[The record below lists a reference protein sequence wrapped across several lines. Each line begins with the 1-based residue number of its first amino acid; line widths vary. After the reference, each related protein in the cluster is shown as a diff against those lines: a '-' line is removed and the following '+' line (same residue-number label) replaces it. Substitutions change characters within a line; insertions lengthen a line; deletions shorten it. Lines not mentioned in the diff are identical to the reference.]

1 MASLEPFNRVVRLA
15 ARAFYDDI
23 SMKGDNQPK
32 SSRGDNRGVAVVVL
46 DALTRKQW
54 VREEGLA
61 KALKLHS
68 KQLRRIL
75 HFFEEEKLI
84 TRYHRKES
92 TKGAKGCNASASASS
107 DGQPVTKEGQ
117 EKAKTHTHSYCCLD
131 YAQICDVVRYRIHRM
146 KKKLK
151 DELDSRN
158 TVQHYICPSCNKRYS
173 AFDALQLV
181 SCMDEY
187 FHCESCNGELVA
199 ESDKL
204 ASEEMGDGIDNVR
217 KRKHEKLKDML
228 QRIDEQL
235 KPLITQLDRVKNLP
249 APEFESLQSLE
260 RAISGAFANGDIG
273 AADSSRN
280 SQGAYGML
288 MGKREDPTEEE
299 LGGFFNKKWVTEF
312 ASHPNQLV
320 QSITY
325 LLCMLL
331 LDLSSICFIFQVEF
345 EIIDGVKEGAESG
358 KNGTELKVLPP
369 WLNLE
374 RKQRGETTLELTEST
389 EDKNDKKQD
398 SKDKS
403 IQEEYAKAYY
413 EALMKRQEVED
424 AKKRMQEEGEKFVSD
439 SQSERQVGK
448 KYKQQDADEGIEWE
462 EEQPAGNAAET
473 YKSADFSVDVQ
484 ESGDGEDG
492 IVWEEG

>member
-288 MGKREDPTEEE
+288 MGKRE
-299 LGGFFNKKWVTEF
+299 
-312 ASHPNQLV
+312 
-320 QSITY
+320 
-325 LLCMLL
+325 
-331 LDLSSICFIFQVEF
+331 VEF

-462 EEQPAGNAAET
+462 EEQPAAET

>member
-23 SMKGDNQPK
+23 SMKGDNQ
-32 SSRGDNRGVAVVVL
+32 SSRGDNRGVAVVLL

-92 TKGAKGCNASASASS
+92 TKGAKGCNASASAAN

-117 EKAKTHTHSYCCLD
+117 EKAKMHTHSYCCLD
-131 YAQICDVVRYRIHRM
+131 YAQICDVLRYRIHRM

-151 DELDSRN
+151 DELNSRN
-158 TVQHYICPSCNKRYS
+158 TIQHYICPSCSKRYS

-187 FHCESCNGELVA
+187 FHCERCNGELVA

-217 KRKHEKLKDML
+217 KGRHEQLKDML

-235 KPLITQLDRVKNLP
+235 KPLIVQLDRVKNLP
-249 APEFESLQSLE
+249 APEFGSLQSLE
-260 RAISGAFANGDIG
+260 RAIVGAFANGDNG

-280 SQGAYGML
+280 SQGAYGM
-288 MGKREDPTEEE
+288 GKRE
-299 LGGFFNKKWVTEF
+299 
-312 ASHPNQLV
+312 
-320 QSITY
+320 
-325 LLCMLL
+325 
-331 LDLSSICFIFQVEF
+331 VEF

-369 WLNLE
+369 WLNLKK
-374 RKQRGETTLELTEST
+374 KQREETCTLELTETT
-389 EDKNDKKQD
+389 EDKSDKNQD

-403 IQEEYAKAYY
+403 IQEEYVKAYY
-413 EALMKRQEVED
+413 EALMKQQEVED
-424 AKKRMQEEGEKFVSD
+424 PKRRIQEEGEKFVSD

-448 KYKQQDADEGIEWE
+448 KYKQQDAGEDIEWE
-462 EEQPAGNAAET
+462 EKQPAGNAAET
-473 YKSADFSVDVQ
+473 YKSADFGVDVQ
-484 ESGDGEDG
+484 ESGDGEDSV
-492 IVWEEG
+492 VWEEG

>member
-131 YAQICDVVRYRIHRM
+131 YAQICDVVRYRIHRI

-288 MGKREDPTEEE
+288 MGKRE
-299 LGGFFNKKWVTEF
+299 
-312 ASHPNQLV
+312 
-320 QSITY
+320 
-325 LLCMLL
+325 
-331 LDLSSICFIFQVEF
+331 VEF

-424 AKKRMQEEGEKFVSD
+424 AKNRMQEE
-439 SQSERQVGK
+439 
-448 KYKQQDADEGIEWE
+448 
-462 EEQPAGNAAET
+462 GNAAET

>member
-131 YAQICDVVRYRIHRM
+131 YAQICDVVRYRIHRI

-288 MGKREDPTEEE
+288 MGKRE
-299 LGGFFNKKWVTEF
+299 
-312 ASHPNQLV
+312 
-320 QSITY
+320 
-325 LLCMLL
+325 
-331 LDLSSICFIFQVEF
+331 VEF

-424 AKKRMQEEGEKFVSD
+424 AKNRMQEEGEKFVSD

-462 EEQPAGNAAET
+462 EEQPAAET

>member
-131 YAQICDVVRYRIHRM
+131 YAQICDVVRYRIHRI

-288 MGKREDPTEEE
+288 MGKRE
-299 LGGFFNKKWVTEF
+299 
-312 ASHPNQLV
+312 
-320 QSITY
+320 
-325 LLCMLL
+325 
-331 LDLSSICFIFQVEF
+331 VEF

-403 IQEEYAKAYY
+403 IQ
-413 EALMKRQEVED
+413 
-424 AKKRMQEEGEKFVSD
+424 
-439 SQSERQVGK
+439 VGK

>member
-131 YAQICDVVRYRIHRM
+131 YAQICDVVRYRIHRI

-288 MGKREDPTEEE
+288 MGKRE
-299 LGGFFNKKWVTEF
+299 
-312 ASHPNQLV
+312 
-320 QSITY
+320 
-325 LLCMLL
+325 
-331 LDLSSICFIFQVEF
+331 VEF

-403 IQEEYAKAYY
+403 IQ
-413 EALMKRQEVED
+413 
-424 AKKRMQEEGEKFVSD
+424 
-439 SQSERQVGK
+439 VGK

-462 EEQPAGNAAET
+462 EEQPAGNAAEA

>member
-288 MGKREDPTEEE
+288 MGKRE
-299 LGGFFNKKWVTEF
+299 
-312 ASHPNQLV
+312 
-320 QSITY
+320 
-325 LLCMLL
+325 
-331 LDLSSICFIFQVEF
+331 VEF

>member
-131 YAQICDVVRYRIHRM
+131 YAQICDVVRYRIHRI

-288 MGKREDPTEEE
+288 MGKRE
-299 LGGFFNKKWVTEF
+299 
-312 ASHPNQLV
+312 
-320 QSITY
+320 
-325 LLCMLL
+325 
-331 LDLSSICFIFQVEF
+331 VEF

-424 AKKRMQEEGEKFVSD
+424 AKNRMQEEGEKFVSD

-462 EEQPAGNAAET
+462 EEQPAGNAAEA

>member
-107 DGQPVTKEGQ
+107 DGQLVTKEGQ
-117 EKAKTHTHSYCCLD
+117 EKAKIHTHSYCCLD
-131 YAQICDVVRYRIHRM
+131 YAQICDVVRYRIHRI

-158 TVQHYICPSCNKRYS
+158 IVQHYICPSCNKRYS

-187 FHCESCNGELVA
+187 FHCESCSGELVA

-217 KRKHEKLKDML
+217 KRKHEKLKEML

-288 MGKREDPTEEE
+288 MGKRE
-299 LGGFFNKKWVTEF
+299 
-312 ASHPNQLV
+312 
-320 QSITY
+320 
-325 LLCMLL
+325 
-331 LDLSSICFIFQVEF
+331 VEF
-345 EIIDGVKEGAESG
+345 EIIDGVKEGVESG
-358 KNGTELKVLPP
+358 KNGQDLKVLPP

-374 RKQRGETTLELTEST
+374 RKQGGETCTLELTGTT
-389 EDKNDKKQD
+389 EDKNDKNQD
-398 SKDKS
+398 SKDKT

-424 AKKRMQEEGEKFVSD
+424 AKRRMQEEGEKFISD

-462 EEQPAGNAAET
+462 EEQPAGSAAET
-473 YKSADFSVDVQ
+473 YKLADFSVDVQ
-484 ESGDGEDG
+484 QSGDGEDG

>member
-1 MASLEPFNRVVRLA
+1 MASLEPFNRVVRLT

-32 SSRGDNRGVAVVVL
+32 SSRGDNRGVAVVIL
-46 DALTRKQW
+46 DALTKKQW
-54 VREEGLA
+54 FREEDLA

-75 HFFEEEKLI
+75 RFFEEEKLI

-92 TKGAKGCNASASASS
+92 TKGAKGCNAAASAAS
-107 DGQPVTKEGQ
+107 DDQPVTKERQ
-117 EKAKTHTHSYCCLD
+117 EKVKIHTHSYCCLD
-131 YAQICDVVRYRIHRM
+131 YAQLCDVVRYRIHRM

-158 TVQHYICPSCNKRYS
+158 TIQHYICPSCNKRYS
-173 AFDALQLV
+173 SFDALQLV
-181 SCMDEY
+181 SYIDEY

-199 ESDKL
+199 ESAKL

-217 KRKHEKLKDML
+217 KCRHEKLKGML
-228 QRIDEQL
+228 QRVDEQL

-249 APEFESLQSLE
+249 APEFGSLKSLE
-260 RAISGAFANGDIG
+260 RAILGAFTNCDIG
-273 AADSSRN
+273 ASDSSRN
-280 SQGAYGML
+280 SQGPYGML
-288 MGKREDPTEEE
+288 IRKTE
-299 LGGFFNKKWVTEF
+299 
-312 ASHPNQLV
+312 
-320 QSITY
+320 
-325 LLCMLL
+325 
-331 LDLSSICFIFQVEF
+331 VEF

-374 RKQRGETTLELTEST
+374 KKQMGETCILELVETT
-389 EDKNDKKQD
+389 EDKNDQNQD
-398 SKDKS
+398 PKDKS
-403 IQEEYAKAYY
+403 IQEEYVKAYY
-413 EALMKRQEVED
+413 EALMKKQEVED
-424 AKKRMQEEGEKFVSD
+424 AKGIMQEEDEKVVSD
-439 SQSERQVGK
+439 SQSERQLGK
-448 KYKQQDADEGIEWE
+448 KYKWQDAEEGTEWE
-462 EEQPAGNAAET
+462 EEQPAAET